1 MIAETDHIWPAA
13 NSPYGLL
20 MLASLVWGLWRWHRR
35 TRGEPE
41 LMLVLIGAL
50 AGGFLGAKLA
60 YLLAEGAGD
69 WTQPDRWLR
78 LLTGK
83 SVLGGLLGAY
93 AGAEMMKRHHGIR
106 RHTSD
111 GFAATLPF
119 GLLLGRIGCILHGC
133 CLGRRLDDA
142 SFAVC
147 DAHGVS
153 RWPAPQ
159 VEAAFQLLMLG
170 VLVTLRHRGIL
181 KDRLF
186 FLYLV
191 AYGAFRFVHEFLRA
205 TPKAFGP
212 IGVYHIIALVMVA
225 TGAIAWHRRNQESS
239 TQMDSR

>member
-1 MIAETDHIWPAA
+1 MIAETEHAWPVA

-20 MLASLVWGLWRWHRR
+20 MLAGIGWGLWRWHRR
-35 TRGEPE
+35 TRHEPE
-41 LMLVLIGAL
+41 LMLVVIGAL

-60 YLLAEGAGD
+60 YLLAEGANA

-93 AGAEMMKRHHGIR
+93 AGAELMKRHHGIR
-106 RHTSD
+106 KHTGD

-119 GLLLGRIGCILHGC
+119 GLLLGRIGCTLHGC
-133 CLGRRLDDA
+133 CLGRPMENGP
-142 SFAVC
+142 FAVC
-147 DAHGVS
+147 DASGAA
-153 RWPAPQ
+153 RWPAPH
-159 VEAAFQLLMLG
+159 VEAAFQLVM
-170 VLVTLRHRGIL
+170 LVTLVTFRHRGIL

-191 AYGAFRFVHEFLRA
+191 AYGAFRLGHEFLRD

-212 IGVYHIIALVMVA
+212 IGVYHLLSLALIA
-225 TGAIAWHRRNQESS
+225 TGAIAWRRRHRVF
-239 TQMDSR
+239 